1 MAQVRIGTLV
11 PNVSSTQGLQAPG
24 GPEHRARAGV
34 GEHSPPEETTEGQ
47 WGRSCWGPAVRSPS
61 PQPSLPSLS
70 GTGTPSLSKD
80 CPRLPG
86 LALPT
91 YKAGAPGIFYLNRS
105 CPLARTHGCRGAKS
119 PRSSSSAYPVPL
131 QPHSPAEG
139 SPRRPVR
146 VLSGCS
152 SLPGRRRY
160 TYPLWKP
167 YLLDTGTCSV
177 SFRIPLSAGGGL
189 PSLVVKFRD
198 LECP

>member
-1 MAQVRIGTLV
+1 MRDKLLGARRPLSLTPAPSAFPLGHRN
-11 PNVSSTQGLQAPG
+11 PVSVKGLSSAPG
-24 GPEHRARAGV
+24 P
-34 GEHSPPEETTEGQ
+34 
-47 WGRSCWGPAVRSPS
+47 RS
-61 PQPSLPSLS
+61 
-70 GTGTPSLSKD
+70 
-80 CPRLPG
+80 
-86 LALPT
+86 PT

-119 PRSSSSAYPVPL
+119 PPSSAHPAPL

-160 TYPLWKP
+160 SYPLWKP
-167 YLLDTGTCSV
+167 YLLDTGTRSV
-177 SFRIPLSAGGGL
+177 SFLIPLSGWGGL
-189 PSLVVKFRD
+189 PSLVVKFRH